1 MVKHIWTSIYGDRIY
16 GKSYM
21 GCHIWILIYGPIYGP
36 LGSAKLL
43 RSASC
48 VNSGFS
54 GSVPVDVLPLSMEAF
69 LFLVFFFFFRL
80 GAAAAG
86 GDDGAAGDGGA
97 GDGGA
102 AGAVEAAVA
111 S

>member
-1 MVKHIWTSIYGDRIY
+1 
-16 GKSYM
+16 M

-43 RSASC
+43 RTASW

-54 GSVPVDVLPLSMEAF
+54 GSVPVDVPPLSMEAF
-69 LFLVFFFFFRL
+69 FFFVFFFVFCFFCD
-80 GAAAAG
+80 AAAAG
-86 GDDGAAGDGGA
+86 GDGGA

-102 AGAVEAAVA
+102 A
-111 S
+111 